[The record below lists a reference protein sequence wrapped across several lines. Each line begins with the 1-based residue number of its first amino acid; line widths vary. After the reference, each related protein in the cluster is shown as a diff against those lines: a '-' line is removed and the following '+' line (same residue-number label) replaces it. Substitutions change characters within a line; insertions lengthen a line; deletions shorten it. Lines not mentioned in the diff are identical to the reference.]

1 MINAWFSIGTPLNY
15 PEPQPTRLS
24 RATWR
29 VLVLKYAILN
39 NVHVKTQKEP
49 EIATRYLIP
58 VVRSTFK
65 IITELAQGDP
75 LSLNDAAQ
83 RTGIPKSTAFRVLAT
98 LQYLGVVVRDRDEKK
113 YRLGRMLTELARE
126 TSMME
131 TLRRIALPHM
141 LQLRDAFGETVNLG
155 ELQHDKVVYVEVVP
169 SEYALR
175 LSERPGATV
184 WALSTSLGRCILAFS
199 PQERVASLIG
209 TRKLPALTQFTITQ
223 PKKLKQE
230 LEKIRERGYA
240 IECEESAL
248 QATCV
253 GVPILDRK
261 GIAVAALSISG
272 PTHRFLP
279 AHDKKVLTALIDSA
293 RAIEREFHA

>member
-1 MINAWFSIGTPLNY
+1 MRYSDFG
-15 PEPQPTRLS
+15 
-24 RATWR
+24 
-29 VLVLKYAILN
+29 
-39 NVHVKTQKEP
+39 VKTQIE
-49 EIATRYLIP
+49 AGVSSRYLIP
-58 VVRSTFK
+58 VVKSTFR
-65 IITELAQGDP
+65 IITELAQGHP
-75 LSLNDAAQ
+75 LSLNEATQ

-98 LQYLGVVVRDRDEKK
+98 LQHLGVVVRDGSEKK
-113 YRLGRMLTELARE
+113 YRLGRMLNELARE
-126 TSMME
+126 TSMTE

-141 LQLRDAFGETVNLG
+141 LKLRDLFGETVNLG

-199 PQERVASLIG
+199 PPDMVDNLIG
-209 TRKLPALTQFTITQ
+209 KRKLPMLTQHTITS

-230 LEKIRERGYA
+230 LENIREQGYA
-240 IECEESAL
+240 VECEESAL

-253 GVPILDRK
+253 GVPILNRQ
-261 GIAVAALSISG
+261 GMAVSALSISG
-272 PTHRFLP
+272 PTHRFQP
-279 AHDKKVLTALIDSA
+279 VEDKKAVVALLEAA